1 METACDVSGRS
12 AENEGE
18 TGWGGEEMIG
28 WRLHSHAAETLENR
42 RRSGKNHVRREKIAF
57 SGIM

>member
-1 METACDVSGRS
+1 METACEVSGRS

-18 TGWGGEEMIG
+18 TGWGGEDVG
-28 WRLHSHAAETLENR
+28 VARLHFHAAETLENR
-42 RRSGKNHVRREKIAF
+42 RRSVRNHVRREKIAF